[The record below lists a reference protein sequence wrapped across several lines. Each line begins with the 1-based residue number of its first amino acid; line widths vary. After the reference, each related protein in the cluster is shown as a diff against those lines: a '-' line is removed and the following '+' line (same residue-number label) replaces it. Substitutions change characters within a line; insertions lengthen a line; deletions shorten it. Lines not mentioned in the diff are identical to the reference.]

1 MYAICGGVIFFCILL
16 KSQHPSQTPQKSSSK
31 TISLAASSLAASAT
45 LELMEHLSTAIK
57 RNMAKV
63 SVATIQSSEKRKSGE
78 IRFFQWTRN
87 LGPNWPVNA
96 LLCVESE
103 SVEGQ
108 SGKSWS
114 VDDDPA
120 IELCNL
126 QRKKFFWARVWNAT
140 AAALSNDFNKKL
152 GLWTLA
158 CVYSAKHL
166 ESTGDAKHTNS
177 IPCNSELVDN
187 RKSIWYW
194 FSVQKWLMVQIF
206 KSKCNIKRILERNVA
221 AISFI
226 IVNTLCWNNHI
237 YSNFAHNIQIMSQKS
252 L

>member
-1 MYAICGGVIFFCILL
+1 MYATCGGVIFFCILL
-16 KSQHPSQTPQKSSSK
+16 KSQHPSQTPQTSSSK

-45 LELMEHLSTAIK
+45 LELMEHLSTVIK

-63 SVATIQSSEKRKSGE
+63 SDATIQSSEKRKSGE

-108 SGKSWS
+108 IREKLVGRWWS
-114 VDDDPA
+114 SNRVMQSA
-120 IELCNL
+120 E
-126 QRKKFFWARVWNAT
+126 KKFFWVRVWNAT

-177 IPCNSELVDN
+177 IPCNSDLVDN
-187 RKSIWYW
+187 RKSIRYW